1 MQPRRRTFTVNLLPS
16 DTSEMQI
23 VMVDTLRSVQADP
36 IFQMKE
42 LRPSLPLSKLTSD
55 QFLIRSSQ
63 FPACVE
69 PQSRVRFGMYS

>member
-1 MQPRRRTFTVNLLPS
+1 
-16 DTSEMQI
+16 
-23 VMVDTLRSVQADP
+23 MVDTLRSVQADP

-55 QFLIRSSQ
+55 QFLIRFSQ

-69 PQSRVRFGMYS
+69 SQSWVHFGMYT